1 MGEASREFMRRARK
15 QVPEWTPSQVQ
26 EALTEQSGS
35 DDQEIV
41 LLDVREKHEWNEGHI
56 PVPFMSRVASS
67 NCKLKRPYPISPK
80 RSFSTVQVVCV
91 RSWLAAPCSR

>member
-35 DDQEIV
+35 DDQ
-41 LLDVREKHEWNEGHI
+41 
-56 PVPFMSRVASS
+56 
-67 NCKLKRPYPISPK
+67 
-80 RSFSTVQVVCV
+80 
-91 RSWLAAPCSR
+91 